1 MTTIVAI
8 FRQSILM
15 FGNFVKRD
23 SQHLYNKK
31 GFFSN
36 SALLN
41 TFDC

>member
-1 MTTIVAI
+1 
-8 FRQSILM
+8 M
-15 FGNFVKRD
+15 FDKFVKRD

-41 TFDC
+41 IEYL